1 MYVVY
6 TKHLKPSRTNIIC
19 SFRPTFI
26 LRLLFKEPQPAATS
40 RRVHFPLP
48 HSLPPSHSLSYS
60 VSLSLS
66 AFPLPFTFHF
76 LFFFCLPMNIIV
88 KVNEFFFQ
96 SPSAAPVPAPPPLPL
111 PLPFPLRQHHTA
123 ASVASSVWATIF
135 FLWRRRLSY
144 GSFAALSS
152 MLLNFNY
159 CYIFHTLRV
168 LNATCCKL
176 HAACCVVLR
185 RRGDDK
191 HVKCQMGN
199 GKLWKCQMP
208 NAKWEME
215 QKPFWLAKS

>member
-48 HSLPPSHSLSYS
+48 HSLPPSR
-60 VSLSLS
+60 LSLS
-66 AFPLPFTFHF
+66 VRHPLAFYFSFSFFVLPAYEYNSKSEWVFFSLRQLHLYPRLLHF
-76 LFFFCLPMNIIV
+76 
-88 KVNEFFFQ
+88 
-96 SPSAAPVPAPPPLPL
+96 
-111 PLPFPLRQHHTA
+111 PFPYPFPCGNTTQPPQSHPQCEKLY
-123 ASVASSVWATIF
+123 F

-176 HAACCVVLR
+176 QAACCVVLR

-208 NAKWEME
+208 NGKWS
-215 QKPFWLAKS
+215 KSRFG